1 MTCRQVM
8 SEPVVEPVMTVTCL
22 DGTSRT
28 ELYRFA
34 ATPLNEVRLSRTG
47 DGGLVCA
54 QVGD

>member
-8 SEPVVEPVMTVTCL
+8 SEPVVEPVMTVTRL